1 MKMRITYGPE
11 FKINFNQG
19 EKTMGLSP
27 LEAGKKIDELIKK
40 YRFDHPEISYQTA
53 MKRVLEVNPKL
64 KELYARTQVTFPADA
79 AEFKADAGPR
89 AERAAAGQGEDN
101 QAVRNHVNQLVL
113 LKMQLTGEEDY
124 EVAMEKV
131 FEARPELK
139 IAYAKS

>member
-89 AERAAAGQGEDN
+89 AARAATN
-101 QAVRNHVNQLVL
+101 MSVRNEVNELVL
-113 LKMQLTGEEDY
+113 LKMQVTGEEDY
-124 EVAMEKV
+124 AKAMAAL